1 MKIANLTK
9 LAGWAAVGM
18 LAGCGT
24 APPITQQVDVPV
36 YVPCVKAAPTR
47 PEFEFGKLPLDA
59 TDGEK
64 ILALARDWPR
74 GRVYEGKLEAAIAG
88 CL

>member
-9 LAGWAAVGM
+9 LASCGAVAM
-18 LAGCGT
+18 LAGCGA

-36 YVPCVKAAPTR
+36 YVPCVKAAPAR
-47 PEFEFGKLPLDA
+47 PEFEFDKLPLDSP
-59 TDGEK
+59 DGEK
-64 ILALARDWPR
+64 VLALARDWPR
-74 GRVYEGKLEAAIAG
+74 GRKYEGDLEAAVAG